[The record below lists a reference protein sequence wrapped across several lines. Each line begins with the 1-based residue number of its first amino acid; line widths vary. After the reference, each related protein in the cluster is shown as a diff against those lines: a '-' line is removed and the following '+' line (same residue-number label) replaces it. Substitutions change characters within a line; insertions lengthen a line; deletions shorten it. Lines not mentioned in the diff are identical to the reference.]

1 MSRLARFLPLA
12 LAPALLLACVAAT
25 PTPYQPASQGFG
37 YSEQQL
43 EANRYRVTFAGNDAT
58 PRETADIYLLYRAAE
73 LTLRNDHDWFVVA
86 DQTHE
91 LDGTGGISGP
101 RVGIGYG
108 SGTGFGIGVSS
119 FLGGDPGGRY
129 TASAE
134 IVMGDGEKPADDLDA
149 YDALDLAQNLEPKI
163 RRPAG

>member
-1 MSRLARFLPLA
+1 VTGLRRFVLLA
-12 LAPALLLACVAAT
+12 LAPALLLGCAAAA
-25 PTPYQPASQGFG
+25 PTPYQPAVEGLG

-43 EANRYRVTFAGNDAT
+43 EGNRWRVTFTGNDAT
-58 PRETADIYLLYRAAE
+58 PRQTTDTYLLYRAAE
-73 LTLRNDHDWFVVA
+73 LTLRNDHDWFVIA
-86 DQTHE
+86 DQAHQ

-108 SGTGFGIGVSS
+108 SGSGIGIGVST
-119 FLGGDPGGRY
+119 FLGGTAGSRY

-134 IVMGDGEKPADDLDA
+134 ILMGDGEKPADDLNA
-149 YDALDLAQNLEPKI
+149 YDALELAENLEPQI